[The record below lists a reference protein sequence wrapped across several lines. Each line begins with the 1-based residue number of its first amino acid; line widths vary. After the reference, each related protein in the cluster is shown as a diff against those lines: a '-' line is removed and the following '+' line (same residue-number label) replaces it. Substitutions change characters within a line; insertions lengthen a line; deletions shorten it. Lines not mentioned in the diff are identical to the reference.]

1 MTRRPAAR
9 SAAACFA
16 LLGLSALLPP
26 ASEAQTAVSDPTTG
40 DATFN
45 VFVNAVPV
53 GFERVQLLRTDDG
66 WVIRA
71 GGQVTA
77 PVTSDTSLFEA
88 TYDADWRPL
97 RLQVQGTR
105 DGVPF
110 ALDTTIVDGIATSE
124 LRQQETTSDIL
135 EIAIDPGA
143 VMLPNLL
150 FAAYEALAV
159 RLAASAQGDELPIF
173 VAPGG
178 TAAVRV
184 DSVGSQRIRTVDR
197 PIVATTY
204 NLTILDPQQD
214 FPAVVWVDEHR
225 RLLRVTVPMA
235 SIDVARQ
242 DLALASTRLTDEA
255 HPGDE
260 DVRVQAAG
268 FSLAA
273 TITTPLDTAP
283 APGPNGRMAVVL
295 VPGPDASDR
304 NEIHHGVS
312 IFGQLAGALAD
323 RGVVAARYDRRGAGQ
338 SGGRPE
344 SVTLRDYA
352 EDVREVV
359 RFLERRDDVNRD
371 RIAVVGYDES
381 AWIGMMAARRENRI
395 KGLIVLAAPSVTGAQ
410 RVMEQQLAALDQMGA
425 TEAQRQERIDLQTRI
440 NQAVLEE
447 GPWEGIPDALRT
459 QADTPWFRS
468 FLAFDP
474 ADALSRVRQPML
486 VIQGALDQE
495 VPPHH
500 ADRLEAIAGERA
512 RRESTLEVARLDGLN
527 HLLTPAETGS
537 VDEYASLAETQIA
550 PVVADRIVAWIERL
564 PGRR

>member
-1 MTRRPAAR
+1 MR
-9 SAAACFA
+9 SGAACLA

-26 ASEAQTAVSDPTTG
+26 SGEAQTALADPATG

-45 VFVNAVPV
+45 VFVNSIPV
-53 GFERVQLLRTDDG
+53 GFERTRLLRTDDG

-77 PVTSDTSLFEA
+77 PVTNDISLFEA
-88 TYDADWRPL
+88 TYDADWRPV
-97 RLQVQGTR
+97 RVAIEGTR

-124 LRQQETTSDIL
+124 LRQETARETY

-143 VMLPNLL
+143 VVLPNLM

-159 RLAASAQGDELPIF
+159 RLSESAVGAELAIF

-178 TAAVRV
+178 TASVRV
-184 DSVGSQRIRTVDR
+184 DNVGSQRIRTLDR
-197 PIVATTY
+197 VIVATTY
-204 NLTILDPQQD
+204 NLTIIDPEQD
-214 FPAVVWVDEHR
+214 FPAVVWVDEQR
-225 RLLRVTVPMA
+225 RLVRITVPGA

-260 DVRVQAAG
+260 DVRVHATG
-268 FSLAA
+268 FSLAT
-273 TITTPLDTAP
+273 TITTPVDTAP
-283 APGPNGRMAVVL
+283 ASGPNGRMAVVL
-295 VPGPDASDR
+295 VPGPEASDR

-323 RGVVAARYDRRGAGQ
+323 RGVVVARYDRRGAGQ
-338 SGGRPE
+338 SGGRAE
-344 SVTLRDYA
+344 SATLGNYA
-352 EDVREVV
+352 DDAREVA

-371 RIAVVGYDES
+371 RIVVAGHAEG
-381 AWIGMMAARRENRI
+381 AWIALMAARREDRI
-395 KGLIVLAAPSVTGAQ
+395 KGLIVLAAPSVTGEQ
-410 RVMEQQLAALDQMGA
+410 LVLEQQEAALDQIGA
-425 TEAQRQERIDLQTRI
+425 TGAVRQERIDLQTRI

-447 GPWEGIPDALRT
+447 GSWEGLPDGLRT

-474 ADALSRVRQPML
+474 ADTLRRIRQPLL
-486 VIQGALDQE
+486 VIHGALDQE

-500 ADRLEAIAGERA
+500 ADRLETIAGERT
-512 RRESTLEVARLDGLN
+512 RREATVEVARLDGLN
-527 HLLTPAETGS
+527 HLFTPAETGS
-537 VDEYASLAETQIA
+537 VEEYESLPETHVA
-550 PVVADRIVAWIERL
+550 PVVIERIAEWIERL

>member
-1 MTRRPAAR
+1 MR
-9 SAAACFA
+9 SGAACLA

-26 ASEAQTAVSDPTTG
+26 SGEAQTALADPATG

-45 VFVNAVPV
+45 VFVNSIPV
-53 GFERVQLLRTDDG
+53 GFERTRLLRTDDG

-77 PVTSDTSLFEA
+77 PVTNDISLFEA
-88 TYDADWRPL
+88 TYDADWRPV
-97 RLQVQGTR
+97 RVAIEGTR

-124 LRQQETTSDIL
+124 LRQETARETY

-143 VMLPNLL
+143 VVLPNLM

-159 RLAASAQGDELPIF
+159 RLSESAVGAELAIF

-178 TAAVRV
+178 TASVRV
-184 DSVGSQRIRTVDR
+184 DNVGSQRIRTLDR
-197 PIVATTY
+197 VIVATTY
-204 NLTILDPQQD
+204 NLTIIDPEQD
-214 FPAVVWVDEHR
+214 FPAVVWVDEQR
-225 RLLRVTVPMA
+225 RLVRITVPGA

-268 FSLAA
+268 FSLAT
-273 TITTPLDTAP
+273 TITTPVDTAP
-283 APGPNGRMAVVL
+283 ASGPNGRMAVVL
-295 VPGPDASDR
+295 VPGPEASDR

-323 RGVVAARYDRRGAGQ
+323 RGVVVARYDRRGAGQ
-338 SGGRPE
+338 SGGRAE
-344 SVTLRDYA
+344 SATLGNYA
-352 EDVREVV
+352 DDAREVV

-371 RIAVVGYDES
+371 RIVVAGHAEG
-381 AWIGMMAARRENRI
+381 AWIALMAARREDRI
-395 KGLIVLAAPSVTGAQ
+395 KGLIVLAAPSVTGEQ
-410 RVMEQQLAALDQMGA
+410 LVLEQQEAALDQIGA
-425 TEAQRQERIDLQTRI
+425 TGAVRQERIDLQTRI

-447 GPWEGIPDALRT
+447 GSWEGLPDGLRT

-474 ADALSRVRQPML
+474 ADTLRRIRQPLL
-486 VIQGALDQE
+486 VIHGALDQE

-500 ADRLEAIAGERA
+500 ADRLETIAGERT
-512 RRESTLEVARLDGLN
+512 RREATVEVARLDGLN
-527 HLLTPAETGS
+527 HLFTPAETGS
-537 VDEYASLAETQIA
+537 VEEYASLPETHVA
-550 PVVADRIVAWIERL
+550 PVVIERIAEWIERL